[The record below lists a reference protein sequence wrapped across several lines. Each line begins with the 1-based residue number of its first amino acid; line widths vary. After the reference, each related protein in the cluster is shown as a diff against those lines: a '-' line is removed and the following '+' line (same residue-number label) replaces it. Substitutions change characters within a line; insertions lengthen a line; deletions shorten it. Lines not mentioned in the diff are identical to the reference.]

1 MLIKFNSDVG
11 AFTMFGDVAVPLL
24 KAMGHSGTVPGA
36 LLAADIPAALAL
48 LKQAVAGK
56 PPDPHQGTRADADED
71 PDDAVTLRKRA
82 FPLIDLLTQAAARN
96 ADVMWDVE
104 QTNLPR

>member
-1 MLIKFNSDVG
+1 MLIKFNSDAG

-36 LLAADIPAALAL
+36 LLAADIPASLERLKAALAQPL
-48 LKQAVAGK
+48 
-56 PPDPHQGTRADADED
+56 PDPHQHTRADAIED
-71 PDDAVTLRKRA
+71 PDDAMTLRKRA
-82 FPLIDLLTQAAARN
+82 FPLVELLSNAIARN

-104 QTNLPR
+104 R

>member
-1 MLIKFNSDVG
+1 MTMLIKFNSDAG

-36 LLAADIPAALAL
+36 IIAADIPAALAR
-48 LKQAVAGK
+48 LKEAVAA
-56 PPDPHQGTRADADED
+56 PLPDPHQQTDPDED
-71 PDDAVTLRKRA
+71 PDNAVTLRKRA
-82 FPLIDLLTQAAARN
+82 FPLIDLLAKSAERK

-104 QTNLPR
+104 RSNLPS